1 MEKGIIMKKKFRIL
15 SLAMSL
21 AFVGPSV
28 AMAADSNL
36 DSKIVNLDK
45 KIEKLEEEY
54 KVLDSTYKDVKKSFK
69 AYVDKNGNYVTNKEA
84 YEENLLKISSK
95 LDQYVGNTVPSIEAP
110 MLGVYF
116 LNGAQIN
123 GYTVRPQNANDL
135 YNYLKSYFV
144 LKDGLSESAYDALLR
159 DYVNAISDNV
169 LLKDVKGIT
178 NTFKED
184 AEKKKQELD
193 AAKALRRKYK
203 EEKHGSVVERLEA
216 AIAKSELTIKT
227 CENVL
232 KNYPKTVAPVRG
244 KLEKMLK
251 EQKEIVKRSKLAL
264 EKYKKSL

>member
-1 MEKGIIMKKKFRIL
+1 MEKGIIMKKKIRIL
-15 SLAMSL
+15 ALAMSL
-21 AFVGPSV
+21 AIVGPSV

-54 KVLDSTYKDVKKSFK
+54 KVLDSTYKDVKKYSK

-135 YNYLKSYFV
+135 YDYLKSDFV
-144 LKDGLSESAYDALLR
+144 PKEGLSESAHDALLR
-159 DYVNAISDNV
+159 DYVNAISDNALV
-169 LLKDVKGIT
+169 QDIEGVSNSIYEDVK
-178 NTFKED
+178 
-184 AEKKKQELD
+184 
-193 AAKALRRKYK
+193 
-203 EEKHGSVVERLEA
+203 
-216 AIAKSELTIKT
+216 
-227 CENVL
+227 
-232 KNYPKTVAPVRG
+232 
-244 KLEKMLK
+244 
-251 EQKEIVKRSKLAL
+251 
-264 EKYKKSL
+264 